1 MLTGEPFIPLNITVH
16 LGAPDED
23 APNITIPFPDYI
35 KNVAS
40 SEIYPTWPETSL
52 RANIYAITSFALNR
66 IYTEWY
72 RSRDYPFDITSLT
85 QYDQKFIEGRE
96 IYDNISQLVDELFDD
111 YIRREN
117 RIEPLFAAFCNG
129 TTVTCSGLSQ
139 WGTVELAK
147 QGLLPYEI
155 LQYYY
160 GDDISIVKN
169 APVRTNTPSY
179 PGTALVP
186 GMTSP
191 EVQTAQIQLNRIS
204 GNYPAIPKIPDANG
218 FFDSATENTVKS
230 FQRVFNL
237 PQTGTIDKATWYKI
251 EYIYTSVKRLAELD
265 SEGISPGEFPTQ
277 FQETLTENMQNEQ
290 VKGLQYFLAVIGAYY
305 ESVQPLQITG
315 TYDAQTEISVR
326 SFQKL
331 FGLPQTG
338 VVDERTW
345 DDIYRA
351 YAGIVESIPVEE
363 AGYIPIPYPGTVL
376 QEGVTSEYVRI
387 LQEYLTFIHDT
398 IPEIP
403 PVRNT
408 GYFGPLTRASV
419 TAFQRYAGLPQNGA
433 VGVVTWDAI
442 SGLYSDLRFGY
453 DKRPYQ
459 APGYII
465 RSEA

>member
-1 MLTGEPFIPLNITVH
+1 MLIGEPFIPSEITVH
-16 LGAPDED
+16 LGAPDE
-23 APNITIPFPDYI
+23 AAANVTLPFPEYI

-40 SEIYPTWPETSL
+40 SEIYPTWPETAL
-52 RANIYAITSFALNR
+52 RANIYAIVSFALNR

-72 RSRDYPFDITSLT
+72 RSRGYPFDVTAVT

-96 IYDNISQLVDELFDD
+96 IYDNISRLVDELFDD
-111 YIRREN
+111 YIRREGN
-117 RIEPLFAAFCNG
+117 IEPLFAAFCNG

-139 WGTVELAK
+139 WGTVDLAR

-179 PGTALVP
+179 PGAPLTP
-186 GMTSP
+186 GQTNTN
-191 EVQTAQIQLNRIS
+191 VQTAQIQLNRIS

-218 FFDSATENTVKS
+218 FYDSATENSVRE
-230 FQRVFNL
+230 FQRIFNL
-237 PQTGTIDKATWYKI
+237 DQTGVIDKSTWYRI

-265 SEGISPGEFPTQ
+265 SEGITLEEFPQFTQ
-277 FQETLTENMQNEQ
+277 NLMPDMKNEQ
-290 VKGLQYFLAVIGAYY
+290 VRGLQYFLAVVGAYY
-305 ESVQPLQITG
+305 DAVQPLQITG
-315 TYDAQTEISVR
+315 VYDEQTEISVR

-338 VVDERTW
+338 NVDEQTW
-345 DDIYRA
+345 NAIYRA
-351 YAGIVESIPVEE
+351 YLGIVDSVPTDVAE
-363 AGYIPIPYPGTVL
+363 YIPIPYPGTVI
-376 QEGVTSEYVRI
+376 QEGVTSDYVRI
-387 LQEYLTFIHDT
+387 LQEYLTFIHET
-398 IPEIP
+398 IPAIP
-403 PVRNT
+403 AVRNT
-408 GYFGPLTRASV
+408 EYFGPLTKAAV
-419 TAFQRYAGLPQNGA
+419 LAFQRYSGLPENGV

-442 SGLYSDLRFGY
+442 SGLYSDLKFGY

-465 RSEA
+465 RSEPR

>member
-72 RSRDYPFDITSLT
+72 RSRGYPFDITSLT

-160 GDDISIVKN
+160 GDDINIVKN
-169 APVRTNTPSY
+169 APVRTNTPSF
-179 PGTALVP
+179 PGMTLVP
-186 GMTSP
+186 GMSSP
-191 EVQTAQIQLNRIS
+191 AVQTAQIQLNRIS

-218 FFDSATENTVKS
+218 VFDSATENTVRA
-230 FQRVFNL
+230 FQKVFNL
-237 PQTGTIDKATWYKI
+237 PQT
-251 EYIYTSVKRLAELD
+251 
-265 SEGISPGEFPTQ
+265 
-277 FQETLTENMQNEQ
+277 
-290 VKGLQYFLAVIGAYY
+290 
-305 ESVQPLQITG
+305 
-315 TYDAQTEISVR
+315 
-326 SFQKL
+326 
-331 FGLPQTG
+331 
-338 VVDERTW
+338 
-345 DDIYRA
+345 
-351 YAGIVESIPVEE
+351 
-363 AGYIPIPYPGTVL
+363 
-376 QEGVTSEYVRI
+376 
-387 LQEYLTFIHDT
+387 
-398 IPEIP
+398 
-403 PVRNT
+403 
-408 GYFGPLTRASV
+408 
-419 TAFQRYAGLPQNGA
+419 
-433 VGVVTWDAI
+433 
-442 SGLYSDLRFGY
+442 
-453 DKRPYQ
+453 
-459 APGYII
+459 
-465 RSEA
+465 